1 MDFTLTLEQK
11 TRCQHIESFAKEVL
25 SKSQN
30 AHLVSQKFNRDGW
43 LQASEFGLAGLPI
56 PEQWGG
62 SALGALDTM
71 LAIESLG
78 RGCSDMGLVF
88 SLCAHM
94 FACAIPIWRHG
105 TDEQKNKYLAKI
117 ASGQLIVANAIT
129 EPSSGSDAYSMKSFA
144 RKEKDYYILNGSKC
158 FITNAPIADLMLVY
172 AKTKQGQGYFNSSA
186 FLIPKDMPGIE
197 ITTESAK
204 TGLVTSPWG
213 SVHFNECLIP
223 SHSRIGE
230 EGAGSPIFH
239 DSMIWER
246 GCLFAAYVGAMER
259 VLQQCIEYSIERKQ
273 YDQSIGRNQSISNR
287 LVDFKLRLET
297 SRLLLYKAGWLY
309 DNNKPYEEAI
319 AQSKLWISESAVQCG
334 LDAIQIFGGLGVCSE
349 LGIDRLLLDALPSR
363 IFSGTSEIQREFI
376 SRSMGLRS

>member
-1 MDFTLTLEQK
+1 MDFTLTLEQQA
-11 TRCQHIESFAKEVL
+11 RCQHIENFAKEAL
-25 SKSQN
+25 SKSQQDL
-30 AHLVSQKFNRDGW
+30 HSPETFNVKGW
-43 LQASEFGLAGLPI
+43 QLASELGLAGLPI

-62 SALGALDTM
+62 AELGALDTI
-71 LAIESLG
+71 LAVESLG
-78 RGCSDMGLVF
+78 RGCTDMGLVF

-105 TDEQKNKYLAKI
+105 SDEQRNKYLAKI

-129 EPSSGSDAYSMKSFA
+129 EPSSGSDAYNMKSFA
-144 RKEKDYYILNGSKC
+144 RKEKNHYILNGSKC
-158 FITNAPIADLMLVY
+158 FITNAPIADLLLVY
-172 AKTKQGQGYFNSSA
+172 AKTKEGQGYFNSSA
-186 FLIPKDMPGIE
+186 FLIPKDLPGIE
-197 ITTESAK
+197 ITNESLK

-213 SVHFNECLIP
+213 SVHFNECIIP
-223 SHSRIGE
+223 IDSRVGE
-230 EGAGSPIFH
+230 EGSGSPIFH

-259 VLQQCIEYSIERKQ
+259 VLQQCIEYCVERKQ
-273 YDQSIGRNQSISNR
+273 FDQSIGRNQSISNK

-334 LDAIQIFGGLGVCSE
+334 LDAIQVFGGLGVCSE
-349 LGIDRLLLDALPSR
+349 FGIDRLLLDALPSR

-376 SRSMGLRS
+376 ARSMGLRS